1 MPLHRV
7 VFYLEAE
14 NTQEA
19 MTMAQQMARFARE
32 ENHKLK
38 NTTAST
44 CEVSAITPQDP
55 ETGKWRY

>member
-14 NTQEA
+14 NTQDA
-19 MTMAQQMARFARE
+19 MEMSQQMARFARE
-32 ENHKLK
+32 EKPEND
-38 NTTAST
+38 